1 MFSLR
6 LNEEGENYSEYVFY
20 VLPEQV
26 DISTPA
32 RLALYQ
38 SINGQ
43 THADHMGDGTT
54 TINLQGVTGWRLGG
68 LMNSRFAYASYVLLR
83 EMIFRYYKKCKEGEA
98 KSTSLK
104 LTISFP
110 DAPDYG
116 QWDVAIREL
125 TLRRSASAPLMFNYQ
140 LSMVCLSGNYLA
152 STANEKYSNQEQVMK
167 DLKSNLIPD
176 SVRHIFPVRKQMSS
190 AIKKAMPGG
199 SIPINVDL
207 TEMIKVAEARFSDTT
222 WALGGSSIVTQT
234 EQERLAGSG
243 TVQKYWSLRQL
254 AGVIFGTSTT
264 TPEQYAA
271 WMQNPDGKTMAAPLA
286 DNDPRLLFLARE
298 NPTISLNGVP
308 SKSIVKR
315 AVLGTGDSILTS
327 VQENATITFP
337 TISFD
342 NNYKLNETV
351 MVKGVKTKRFNRY
364 GSTFGDELA
373 RTYTGQGRGGE

>member
-1 MFSLR
+1 MNINNSMFSLR

-54 TINLQGVTGWRLGG
+54 TINLQGVTGWMLGG
-68 LMNSRFAYASYVLLR
+68 LMNSGFAYASYVLLR
-83 EMIFRYYKKCKEGEA
+83 EMIFRYYKKCKEGEST
-98 KSTSLK
+98 STSLK

-140 LSMVCLSGNYLA
+140 LSMVCLSGNYL
-152 STANEKYSNQEQVMK
+152 SNTANEKYPNQQQVMQ
-167 DLKSNLIPD
+167 DLKSNIIPD
-176 SVRHIFPVRKQMSS
+176 SVRHIFPVRKEMISE
-190 AIKKAMPGG
+190 IEDAMPGG

-222 WALGGSSIVTQT
+222 WILGGSSILIQT
-234 EQERLAGSG
+234 EQEQLVGSG
-243 TVQKYWSLRQL
+243 SVQKYWNLRQL

-271 WMQNPDGKTMAAPLA
+271 WTQKPVEGGGTMTAPLA

-298 NPTISLNGVP
+298 NPTISLNGQP

-327 VQENATITFP
+327 VQENSTITVP
-337 TISFD
+337 TMSFD
-342 NNYKLNETV
+342 NNYKLNESV
-351 MVKGVKTKRFNRY
+351 MIDGVETKRFNRY
-364 GSTFGDELA
+364 GSTFGN
-373 RTYTGQGRGGE
+373 